1 MHRASGCL
9 IYSSSELLGGSLG
22 SLLDLG
28 LGMSALLPPGFQC
41 VQPGA
46 CGSTGDLEQA
56 AFWAGLLT
64 NTRVP
69 GRFHSW
75 QCGAGLQICP
85 RCSLSPSW
93 LLFQRCC
100 CCSLVPSCV
109 GSSESLGHQWPQ
121 LKVSPGSAG
130 GRGQHL
136 WGEPRG
142 TRQGCGQNPPVK
154 LQELLQAVPEG
165 GRGKNIFWDSH
176 YSLLLLRLSVA
187 FMSGPLVFQPGCCPI
202 FLSVPYLT
210 VNSSSPRAMHCP
222 RL

>member
-1 MHRASGCL
+1 MGRIADKHTRSRQVSPMAVWGRAAKL
-9 IYSSSELLGGSLG
+9 PQVLPQPLLAPVPTL
-22 SLLDLG
+22 
-28 LGMSALLPPGFQC
+28 LLPRAQ
-41 VQPGA
+41 
-46 CGSTGDLEQA
+46 L
-56 AFWAGLLT
+56 
-64 NTRVP
+64 
-69 GRFHSW
+69 
-75 QCGAGLQICP
+75 
-85 RCSLSPSW
+85 
-93 LLFQRCC
+93 CC
-100 CCSLVPSCV
+100 
-109 GSSESLGHQWPQ
+109 SSESPGHQWPQ

-130 GRGQHL
+130 GRGQHP

-187 FMSGPLVFQPGCCPI
+187 FTSGPLVFQPGCCPI

-210 VNSSSPRAMHCP
+210 VNSSSPRAVHCP